1 MAQQVK
7 NESAMQEKQGTWVLI
22 PGSGK
27 SPGKGNGN
35 SFQYSCLKN
44 PMDRGAWQAIVQ
56 KVRHNRA
63 TKHKTKHTQHTLRL
77 CSWDEFFKE

>member
-44 PMDRGAWQAIVQ
+44 PMDRGHLAGYSPKGQ
-56 KVRHNRA
+56 
-63 TKHKTKHTQHTLRL
+63 TPPSDHTQ
-77 CSWDEFFKE
+77 D